1 MSSTATQTIRRKAGS
16 TPSPFAVPIVQTPI
30 LPRLSV
36 PSPSSFGASSGVDE
50 EVEEVEEQE
59 YEVGDPTALPTP
71 TTRWLRTPR
80 TAHAARSDG
89 IVVWHEGHGWHIT
102 VRGEPCAF
110 IPEEPSPANLEY
122 CIAKADEVNP
132 PEPWALE
139 DGVWKAS
146 VWRVQ
151 STDGLTWTVSRE
163 LNGKLEL
170 ASRQPFVSAD
180 RARRWAE
187 LRFDRGSAG
196 LRGPK
201 PRAGA
206 RAKAKLPDVRVTVDE
221 RDRVLTV
228 LERVDMSYS
237 ELVRAA
243 VYWAEEN
250 LTGASPA
257 WQVERLDNGV
267 TRFVRRTS

>member
-1 MSSTATQTIRRKAGS
+1 MTSTVATIRRKAS
-16 TPSPFAVPIVQTPI
+16 ATPSPVAVPLVQTPI

-36 PSPSSFGASSGVDE
+36 PSPSAFSAPPDVDE
-50 EVEEVEEQE
+50 DEEEVEEQE

-89 IVVWHEGHGWHIT
+89 IVVWHEGNGWHIT

-110 IPEEPSPANLEY
+110 IPEQPSPANLEY

-132 PEPWALE
+132 PEPWTLE

-151 STDGLTWTVSRE
+151 SPDGLTWTVSRE

-170 ASRQPFVSAD
+170 ASRQPFLSAD
-180 RARRWAE
+180 RARRGAE

-228 LERVDMSYS
+228 LERVGLSYS

-250 LTGASPA
+250 MAGTNPS
-257 WQVERLDNGV
+257 WEVERLDNGV
-267 TRFVRRTS
+267 TRFVRRAS